1 MLMPLIYIFDNK
13 VFIMIESAVVTVLSV
28 GLFVWAFTQLFPRMG
43 TGKVTFRTLTAYGFA
58 YLMISIVALA
68 VVFLLSRTGRL
79 HLS

>member
-1 MLMPLIYIFDNK
+1 
-13 VFIMIESAVVTVLSV
+13 
-28 GLFVWAFTQLFPRMG
+28 MG